1 LAPRLERARDQK
13 GMHKMSS
20 VFAKTLVRAREIR
33 SFEVAAS
40 PNVGWQVKEGTDKEI
55 REQQFSDWHRVE
67 RTLLRFTREISELKR
82 QGWVDA

>member
-1 LAPRLERARDQK
+1 
-13 GMHKMSS
+13 MSS

-40 PNVGWQVKEGTDKEI
+40 PNVGWRVKERTDKEI
-55 REQQFSDWHRVE
+55 REHEFSDWHRVE
-67 RTLLRFTREISELKR
+67 RTLLRFTREISELRR